1 MKTEAEY
8 EVPSWTQIHRMLSA
22 QAEQICRSRFKPD
35 VIVGVSRG
43 GWLPARVLSDLLEN
57 SNLAS
62 VKAECY
68 VGIGV
73 PLSQPILTQAVSV
86 SVAGKKV
93 LVVDEVADTGRSLIL
108 VVNHIIAEGA
118 SEVKVATL
126 YCKPQSKVKPDFH
139 EKETSRWIVFPWEL
153 KETVRKIFEANKA
166 NDLDVQREVSKLA
179 AAGVSKRLINR
190 FIKEFSEEKKC

>member
-1 MKTEAEY
+1 
-8 EVPSWTQIHRMLSA
+8 MLSA

-86 SVAGKKV
+86 RLASKKV